1 MEFVSCDPSN
11 YRAGRTQPVRYIVMH
26 YTANNGDTARNNC
39 DYYHRVG
46 GLQASAHYFVDE
58 HGAMQSVREG
68 DTAWH
73 CGAEAGRRYW
83 HPECRNANSIGIEM
97 CSRKRADGS
106 YYILP
111 ETVANAAALA
121 RNLDRLRRA
130 ASARIIGVVKGTGY
144 GLGLTDYARFLTEH
158 GVDMLAV
165 STAEEAAAL
174 RQAGIAAEVLML
186 SSTAVPRDVAVLL
199 DCGAILTVGSC
210 AAAETVSA
218 VAVEKGVT
226 ARVHVKLDT
235 GMGRFGFLPQD
246 VTEAAALLKSLP
258 SMRVEGVFTHFANTA
273 DEALTRRQ
281 YQQFQEGAALLE
293 RAGIETGLRH
303 VCASSA
309 FLRYPEMQ
317 LDAVRL
323 GSALLGRLSVPDPLG
338 LEKIGW
344 LETQVMELKDLPSGW
359 KVGYTGAYRTKRPT
373 RLALLPAGYTSG
385 VGVTEESNA
394 LRLRDRVYRLLRTG
408 RALLR
413 SNGLTGLVNGRRC
426 PVRGVVGA
434 TQLALDVTD
443 VPCAVGDTVRLEVRP
458 KYVDS
463 AVPREYR

>member
-1 MEFVSCDPSN
+1 M
-11 YRAGRTQPVRYIVMH
+11 RTLVI
-26 YTANNGDTARNNC
+26 D
-39 DYYHRVG
+39 
-46 GLQASAHYFVDE
+46 
-58 HGAMQSVREG
+58 
-68 DTAWH
+68 
-73 CGAEAGRRYW
+73 
-83 HPECRNANSIGIEM
+83 
-97 CSRKRADGS
+97 
-106 YYILP
+106 
-111 ETVANAAALA
+111 AAALA

-130 ASARIIGVVKGTGY
+130 ASARIIGVVKGNGY

-323 GSALLGRLSVPDPLG
+323 GSALL
-338 LEKIGW
+338 
-344 LETQVMELKDLPSGW
+344 
-359 KVGYTGAYRTKRPT
+359 VGYTGAYRTKRPT

-443 VPCAVGDTVRLEVRP
+443 VPCAIGDTVRLEVRP

>member
-1 MEFVSCDPSN
+1 M
-11 YRAGRTQPVRYIVMH
+11 RTLVI
-26 YTANNGDTARNNC
+26 D
-39 DYYHRVG
+39 
-46 GLQASAHYFVDE
+46 
-58 HGAMQSVREG
+58 
-68 DTAWH
+68 
-73 CGAEAGRRYW
+73 
-83 HPECRNANSIGIEM
+83 
-97 CSRKRADGS
+97 
-106 YYILP
+106 
-111 ETVANAAALA
+111 AAALA

-130 ASARIIGVVKGTGY
+130 ASARIIGVVKGNGY

-258 SMRVEGVFTHFANTA
+258 SLRVEGVFTHFANAA

-281 YQQFQEGAALLE
+281 YQRFQEGAALLE

-344 LETQVMELKDLPSGW
+344 L
-359 KVGYTGAYRTKRPT
+359 VGYTGTYRTRRPT

-394 LRLRDRVYRLLRTG
+394 LRLRDRVYRLLHAG

-413 SNGLTGLVNGRRC
+413 SDGLTGLVNGRRC

-434 TQLALDVTD
+434 TQLMLDVTD